1 MKKTV
6 ELKVG
11 DLVRVCAL
19 TGFGA
24 SVRPFTAAGVV
35 VALGGADG
43 MVHVVCYDS
52 QVVTCHPLRCQLLA
66 KGSS

>member
-1 MKKTV
+1 MENPV

-11 DLVRVCAL
+11 DLVRVVECR
-19 TGFGA
+19 GHG
-24 SVRPFTAAGVV
+24 GVV

-43 MVHVVCYDS
+43 MVHVVCYDG